1 MFVLHQR
8 KGEWLSVCTALPPH
22 HGCTQPCNRS
32 LCTAETCSLQ
42 TNSLQSQIQ
51 IGSCGLGNMLQMHV
65 MKFYANVWTADVLL
79 TGFVVCVCLIL
90 LNVASTWTPQG
101 TRLRLQ
107 STLALKNTLVLGVIQ
122 LQNKETLLNDE
133 RCPMNVVMF

>member
-1 MFVLHQR
+1 
-8 KGEWLSVCTALPPH
+8 
-22 HGCTQPCNRS
+22 
-32 LCTAETCSLQ
+32 
-42 TNSLQSQIQ
+42 
-51 IGSCGLGNMLQMHV
+51 MLQMHV
-65 MKFYANVWTADVLL
+65 MKFYANVWTADILL

-90 LNVASTWTPQG
+90 LNVGSTWTPQG